1 LSLVKEYGRVL
12 YETLLLVVN
21 YHDNRSKNGNED
33 EDQGNSN
40 NDDLRLV
47 IKNIEVLVES
57 KLVTID
63 VIQSIFSEFIPE
75 SANDNENPGEEWED
89 VESGEEGDIEMETD
103 GKLTEVPEPVSEA
116 QAAGLSQELKK
127 LLNDTKLIDVLL
139 VTITK
144 DNENLFLDT
153 DQVDFISNSIRL
165 TKFEACSAYLLL
177 NQHLKDKSQ
186 TYIEQKELHLV
197 KILHYLAEL
206 KELSSNEALRKDYF
220 KAVSSV
226 CFEIAQDCHKA
237 LKQEDRESIISSA
250 CKLLDKHQVNY
261 EDFCVNLCRVILLIS
276 VDERDKVPQNK
287 DLIMR
292 VAILF
297 MKLATISLV
306 QVETNNIRVAAEM
319 LDCIIDLFS
328 EDNLKDVENQL
339 HLVSKM
345 KEFYEKYM
353 QMFKRIGKKINKN
366 ESAVVKTVR
375 DNLKPFIDYK
385 MRH

>member
-1 LSLVKEYGRVL
+1 
-12 YETLLLVVN
+12 
-21 YHDNRSKNGNED
+21 
-33 EDQGNSN
+33 
-40 NDDLRLV
+40 
-47 IKNIEVLVES
+47 
-57 KLVTID
+57 
-63 VIQSIFSEFIPE
+63 
-75 SANDNENPGEEWED
+75 
-89 VESGEEGDIEMETD
+89 METD

-261 EDFCVNLCRVILLIS
+261 EDFCVNLL
-276 VDERDKVPQNK
+276 KFPKNKNK
-287 DLIMR
+287 D
-292 VAILF
+292 
-297 MKLATISLV
+297 
-306 QVETNNIRVAAEM
+306 
-319 LDCIIDLFS
+319 
-328 EDNLKDVENQL
+328 
-339 HLVSKM
+339 SKTL
-345 KEFYEKYM
+345 
-353 QMFKRIGKKINKN
+353 N
-366 ESAVVKTVR
+366 
-375 DNLKPFIDYK
+375 
-385 MRH
+385 